1 MQVNDPIFGAKNY
14 FWCSCGMSKNQP
26 FCDRSHA
33 GSDFKPI
40 KFSLDT
46 KVKSMY
52 VCGCKLSSQAPFCDG
67 ITCQKLLKGEEFEL
81 QEDMLYLQ
89 EEHNNMT
96 ESEEEHQEDHQEVEA
111 AEAQP

>member
-1 MQVNDPIFGAKNY
+1 
-14 FWCSCGMSKNQP
+14 
-26 FCDRSHA
+26 
-33 GSDFKPI
+33 
-40 KFSLDT
+40 
-46 KVKSMY
+46 MY

-96 ESEEEHQEDHQEVEA
+96 ESEEQETEEVDS
-111 AEAQP
+111 AEVQP

>member
-1 MQVNDPIFGAKNY
+1 
-14 FWCSCGMSKNQP
+14 
-26 FCDRSHA
+26 
-33 GSDFKPI
+33 
-40 KFSLDT
+40 
-46 KVKSMY
+46 MY

-96 ESEEEHQEDHQEVEA
+96 ESEEQETEEVDA
-111 AEAQP
+111 AEVQP